1 MIFYEKERRKNR
13 VSGQTWIVYRQD
25 QKSGMIKGFVNS
37 TNLTKNLVKPVPMDV
52 TTDYVACSL
61 QSALRES
68 FKDEIFQMAV
78 VQKKQQQTQGGTQQ
92 QQVWPLPNFVF

>member
-1 MIFYEKERRKNR
+1 M
-13 VSGQTWIVYRQD
+13 YRQD
-25 QKSGMIKGFVNS
+25 QKSDMIKGFVNS